1 MIADAGYGDS
11 TNFRLALTERDIPY
25 VVAVKAATSAHPSEA
40 VPVAALRSRD
50 RGRHPAPAY
59 PDPPASLKD
68 LALATGQAA
77 AGTVEPIFDLVP

>member
-25 VVAVKAATSAHPSEA
+25 VVAVKAASAHPSEA

-50 RGRHPAPAY
+50 RERHPALTLYGILREIQRAPAIWIDTC
-59 PDPPASLKD
+59 PLCHHRCP
-68 LALATGQAA
+68 T
-77 AGTVEPIFDLVP
+77 